1 MPDVK
6 NLREKTVI
14 LKIVGANASVS
25 TNVISEDTQGLWF
38 SGGGL
43 ISPSRNAYGVF
54 FAIDFCSVFT
64 DPVFDLECGLSISA
78 KSTKVCLVKLPTPKK
93 WSQL

>member
-25 TNVISEDTQGLWF
+25 TNVISEDSQGLWF

-43 ISPSRNAYGVF
+43 IGHLAQAGMPTGFSSPLIFVPYSQIQYLILNA
-54 FAIDFCSVFT
+54 D
-64 DPVFDLECGLSISA
+64 
-78 KSTKVCLVKLPTPKK
+78 
-93 WSQL
+93 